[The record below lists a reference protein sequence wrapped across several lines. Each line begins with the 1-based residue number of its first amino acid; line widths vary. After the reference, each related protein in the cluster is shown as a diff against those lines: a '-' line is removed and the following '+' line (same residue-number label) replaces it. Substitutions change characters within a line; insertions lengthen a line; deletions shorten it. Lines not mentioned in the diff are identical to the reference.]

1 LPLHVAEL
9 LCAVRQ
15 PAYELLTE
23 GDVYYARMLRAIRGA
38 RRHVQ
43 IMMYIWQNDRIG
55 RLFLNAL
62 ERKCR
67 QGTQVTIVIDAI
79 GSFDLPRTYFA
90 PLQRLGA
97 SVYMHHRWQ
106 VLSWQWLRYLIRRNH
121 RKLLIVDDK
130 VAFTGGFNLMREA
143 SLRHFGHGRW
153 LDVGFVTRAQQP
165 VLQLRRQFQNA
176 CRRASHRRW
185 ATRLLLRSQN
195 KVILFSGRRAI
206 SFSMSR
212 WLKRRLRKAHKK
224 IVIAVPY
231 FVPYGFYWRILVRKL
246 KRGVAVDIILP
257 ARSDVAWVDR
267 LSFFLARRLLRKG
280 ANIYLYGS
288 DDARFSHAKFYMIDG
303 YSGTG
308 SANYDYRSLVLN
320 LDTLVFTPQCR
331 GAWQKVH
338 EEMLQNCRRAAVS
351 DLNAGWFAR
360 LLLAVRWLA

>member
-1 LPLHVAEL
+1 MRP
-9 LCAVRQ
+9 
-15 PAYELLTE
+15 PGYELYTE
-23 GDVYYARMLRAIRGA
+23 GDSFYADMLRAIRSA
-38 RRHVQ
+38 RREIQ
-43 IMMYIWQNDRIG
+43 IMMYIWQDDHVG
-55 RLFLNAL
+55 RLFRQAL
-62 ERKCR
+62 EKKCR
-67 QGTQVTIVIDAI
+67 EGVEITVVADAL
-79 GSFDLPRTYFA
+79 GSFDLPGNFFER
-90 PLQRLGA
+90 LQALGA
-97 SVYMHHRWQ
+97 SVYMHNRWQ
-106 VLSWQWLRYLIRRNH
+106 LLSWQWLRYLIRRNH
-121 RKLLIVDDK
+121 RKLLVVDDE

-165 VLQLRRQFQNA
+165 VWQLRRQFQNA

-231 FVPYGFYWRILVRKL
+231 FVPYGFYWRVLVRKL
-246 KRGVAVDIILP
+246 KRGVTVDIILP
-257 ARSDVAWVDR
+257 ARSDVAWVDQ
-267 LSFFLARRLLRKG
+267 LSFFLARRLMRKG
-280 ANIYLYGS
+280 ANIYLYGG

-320 LDTLVFTPQCR
+320 LDTLVFTPQIK

-338 EEMLQNCRRAAVS
+338 EEMLQNSQRAAES
-351 DLNAGWFAR
+351 DLNTGWIAR